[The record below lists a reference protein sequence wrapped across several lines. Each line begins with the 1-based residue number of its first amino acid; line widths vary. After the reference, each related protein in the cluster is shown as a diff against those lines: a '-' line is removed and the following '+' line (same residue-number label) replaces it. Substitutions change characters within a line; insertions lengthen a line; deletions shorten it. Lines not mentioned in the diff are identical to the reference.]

1 MSKDHIL
8 VVEDNETNR
17 VYLNLLLEDTYKVSL
32 AENGAQALQ
41 IAAAH
46 PRPQLILLDIVM
58 PEMDGYEVC
67 RRLKENPKTRD
78 ILVIFFTSLLEK
90 GGEYK
95 GLSLGAIDYIAKP
108 VQPELLRIRIKQ
120 HLDLLHAREELRQA
134 LEKEHQANLA
144 KSEFLA
150 NMSHEMRTPMHA
162 ILSYANFGLRRI
174 NKVPRQKLAE
184 YFQEIRDSGERLTL
198 LLNDLLDLAKLE
210 AGSMSYAMEEHDL
223 TETIRDAVSEFRA
236 VAEEKYIQL
245 ILKAPETPLIGFFD
259 DARIGQVARN
269 LLSNALKFTESGKKI
284 TIEVMR
290 DVPIPHEPEVQPGL
304 GFSVCD
310 QGVGIPP
317 AEIETIF
324 DKFIQSSTTKSGA
337 GGTGL
342 GLAICSQIIKAHH
355 GKIRAENNKNGGA
368 TFSVLLPAKNG
379 ISRNHATSET
389 GK

>member
-1 MSKDHIL
+1 MNKDHVL

-17 VYLNLLLEDTYKVSL
+17 VYLNLLLEDEYKVSL
-32 AENGAQALQ
+32 AENGAQALH

-46 PRPQLILLDIVM
+46 PQPQLVLLDIVM

-67 RRLKENPKTRD
+67 RRLKENPETKD
-78 ILVIFFTSLLEK
+78 ILVIFFTSLLEE

-120 HLDLLHAREELRQA
+120 HLDLLHTRKSLQEA
-134 LEKEHQANLA
+134 LQKEHQANLA

-174 NKVPRQKLAE
+174 DKVPLQKLAE

-210 AGSMSYAMEEHDL
+210 AGSMSYAMKEHDITSTIKEAV
-223 TETIRDAVSEFRA
+223 TEFKAA
-236 VAEEKYIQL
+236 AEERGIHL
-245 ILKAPETPLIGFFD
+245 ILKAPETPLIGKFD
-259 DARIGQVARN
+259 DARIGQVMRN
-269 LLSNALKFTESGKKI
+269 LLSNALKFTEAGKKI
-284 TIEVMR
+284 TIQVAQ
-290 DVPIPHEPEVQPGL
+290 DVHNSHGPDGKPAL
-304 GFSVCD
+304 RFSIHD
-310 QGVGIPP
+310 QGIGIPP
-317 AEIETIF
+317 SEIETIF
-324 DKFIQSSTTKSGA
+324 NKFIQSSTTKSGA

-342 GLAICSQIIKAHH
+342 GLAICNQIIQAHH
-355 GKIRAENNKNGGA
+355 GKIWAENNENGGA
-368 TFSVLLPAKNG
+368 TFFVLLPKRAA
-379 ISRNHATSET
+379 IET